1 MIDQAPPEAAANAAR
16 TSPDRRRLRRAGRLL
31 LCVSAPLTFLLVGS
45 LMVGHWYD
53 LPRPELTDPVTQSS
67 LNALRAPGERGRL
80 AVHVLYAGCRCSERI
95 LAHLLSTQRPT
106 GVTEKIL
113 FVGEGNLDLARV
125 RAKGF
130 GVERVTRDELGRRFH
145 VSGVPL
151 LALVGADG
159 ALDYA
164 GGYTDSKQGP
174 VIRDLELIETARTG
188 RIENVLPLFGCAVSR
203 SLEKVLDPFG
213 LKDRGGES

>member
-1 MIDQAPPEAAANAAR
+1 MIDQAPPEAAANAVR
-16 TSPDRRRLRRAGRLL
+16 TSPDRRRLRRAGRVL
-31 LCVSAPLTFLLVGS
+31 LCVSAPLTFLLV
-45 LMVGHWYD
+45 
-53 LPRPELTDPVTQSS
+53 
-67 LNALRAPGERGRL
+67 
-80 AVHVLYAGCRCSERI
+80 LYTGCRCSERI
-95 LAHLLSTQRPT
+95 LAHLLSTQRPA
-106 GVTEKIL
+106 GVAEKIL
-113 FVGEGNLDLARV
+113 FVGEGNLDTARV

-151 LALVGADG
+151 LALVGTDG

-203 SLEKVLDPFG
+203 KLEKVLDPFG

>member
-1 MIDQAPPEAAANAAR
+1 MIDQPPSEAANAVLPSS
-16 TSPDRRRLRRAGRLL
+16 TRRRLRRAGRVVLW
-31 LCVSAPLTFLLVGS
+31 VSAPLTFLVVGS

-67 LNALRAPGERGRL
+67 LNALRAPGEQGRL
-80 AVHVLYAGCRCSERI
+80 AVHVLYTGCRCSERI
-95 LAHLLSTQRPT
+95 LAHLLATKRPA
-106 GVTEKIL
+106 GVAEKIL
-113 FVGEGNLDLARV
+113 FVGEGNLDTARV

-130 GVERVTRDELGRRFH
+130 GVERITRDELGRRFH

-174 VIRDLELIETARTG
+174 VIRDLELIEDASMG
-188 RIENVLPLFGCAVSR
+188 RIDNVLPLFGCAVSR
-203 SLEKVLDPFG
+203 KLEQVLDPFG
-213 LKDRGGES
+213 LKDRGDES